1 MKNQPKQDKK
11 SGKVQLAML
20 VAVVLAAGSA
30 GVWSELK
37 AAPQATTAIRSSE
50 IDVYGQNIFGSI
62 SLNGDGTASVFVFQN
77 TSVQIPCDFF
87 ACFETTSQATGSD
100 PANTSYTQTVN
111 IKPGASGK
119 QIGSG
124 VTTATL
130 AGTSFDPS
138 TLTFNPAVLS
148 LQMQVQAAA
157 DDVSTLNNHT
167 LDAQLDPSTGKIAV
181 LRQTKI
187 GVAATGNTAGSISL
201 SVNGAPYW
209 SETGVIG
216 VVQAFSTHT
225 VTRLQ

>member
-1 MKNQPKQDKK
+1 M
-11 SGKVQLAML
+11 QLAML

-37 AAPQATTAIRSSE
+37 AAPQATTTIRSSE
-50 IDVYGQNIFGSI
+50 IDVFGQNIFGSI
-62 SLNGDGTASVFVFQN
+62 SLNGDGTASAFVFQQ
-77 TSVQIPCDFF
+77 TSVQIPCDNFF
-87 ACFETTSQATGSD
+87 ECFQTTSQANGSD
-100 PANTSYTQTVN
+100 PANTSYTQTVS

-124 VTTATL
+124 VTAATF
-130 AGTSFDPS
+130 AGTSFDLS

-148 LQMQVQAAA
+148 LQMQVQGAG
-157 DDVSTLNNHT
+157 DDVSTFNNHT
-167 LDAQLDPSTGKIAV
+167 LDAQLDPSSGKIAV
-181 LRQTKI
+181 LRKTSI
-187 GVAATGNTAGSISL
+187 GVEASGSTAGSISV

-209 SETGVIG
+209 SETGVLG